1 MQTKELQLKTEINR
15 KRLVEVIF
23 KAKAGH
29 IGGDLSCLNVLTV
42 LYNGIMRIDSSN
54 LKDANRDRLL

>member
-42 LYNGIMRIDSSN
+42 LYNGYN
-54 LKDANRDRLL
+54 AY